1 MIFQNLL
8 DFSKFSKC
16 FRVKAEF
23 PRFKLFAC
31 HVELREVGIFT
42 AIGIEIRTEAQ
53 GSKLGLFIG
62 QVVIVSRTI
71 LQGRTYR

>member
-1 MIFQNLL
+1 MNSTFAKFQIV
-8 DFSKFSKC
+8 
-16 FRVKAEF
+16 FRLFLEKISS
-23 PRFKLFAC
+23 KLFAC

-62 QVVIVSRTI
+62 QVVIVSR
-71 LQGRTYR
+71 